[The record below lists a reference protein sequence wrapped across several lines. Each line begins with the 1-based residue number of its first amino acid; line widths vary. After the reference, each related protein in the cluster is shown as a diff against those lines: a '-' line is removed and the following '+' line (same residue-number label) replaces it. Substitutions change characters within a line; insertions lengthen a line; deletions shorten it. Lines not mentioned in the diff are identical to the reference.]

1 MNPPFRVLLDAFL
14 RTTSEAHIPVVLCPS
29 EEIQWIPPDLTLYQ
43 KDDIVISIGSIM
55 SRVAVIVRIVFI
67 STWNTGPRL
76 CLSINWCEKTSRGA
90 ALHSTQKRTQVTYW
104 HLLNEWGPIFTEIPP
119 LKYLWWEHIQYDDNT
134 FYKKHIIQRQI
145 FSYPF
150 VASAIISLD
159 QWFLNVFCHAYL
171 WKQQKNA
178 TWTLHKWL

>member
-1 MNPPFRVLLDAFL
+1 
-14 RTTSEAHIPVVLCPS
+14 
-29 EEIQWIPPDLTLYQ
+29 
-43 KDDIVISIGSIM
+43 M

-67 STWNTGPRL
+67 FTWNTGPRL

-119 LKYLWWEHIQYDDNT
+119 LKYLWWEHIQYNDNT

-145 FSYPF
+145 LVPKTFSVMPT
-150 VASAIISLD
+150 SGCS
-159 QWFLNVFCHAYL
+159 
-171 WKQQKNA
+171 KKKNA
-178 TWTLHKWL
+178 TWTLQKWLWDTKDTWFCGCNAKEVKSRIGRRFCSASFFSPLSKICRSR